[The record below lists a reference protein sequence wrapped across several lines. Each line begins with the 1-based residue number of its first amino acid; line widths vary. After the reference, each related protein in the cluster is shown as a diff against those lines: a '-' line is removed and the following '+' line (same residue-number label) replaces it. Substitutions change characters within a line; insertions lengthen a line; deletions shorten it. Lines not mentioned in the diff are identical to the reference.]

1 MDIYTFYYFRV
12 VILFSSRWVG
22 NFEVRVILF
31 IISISILN
39 CYSTVKLLLIRII
52 MVAFEFNPDVM
63 SSEHVFSH
71 IETDNLHHERELIE
85 IDSSVF
91 IDLITMAGNM
101 D

>member
-1 MDIYTFYYFRV
+1 MDIYTFYYVRV
-12 VILFSSRWVG
+12 VILFSGRRVR
-22 NFEVRVILF
+22 NFEVRATLF
-31 IISISILN
+31 IIAISILC

-52 MVAFEFNPDVM
+52 IVGFEFNPDVM

-71 IETDNLHHERELIE
+71 IETDNLHHERKLIE

-91 IDLITMAGNM
+91 IDGITKAGNM